1 MRFRIWAVMAFVMLV
16 VVAVSC
22 VGGKSA
28 QGPVGTP
35 VPTKTLRPTF
45 THTPPVPT
53 EVFPTAT
60 PAPAQTATPA
70 PPTPTL
76 EPTAEPPTPT
86 PEAATFKV
94 TSATVNVRS
103 GPGTSYS
110 RVGQLKA
117 GQSYEIVGKND
128 TGDWWQFSYNGDAAW
143 VAAQMVQAN
152 GTDAVE
158 VAANIPALP
167 TAVRQKPQPTRK
179 PAAPPPP
186 PPAPAGPATRYSVG
200 NGATHLNTNPWIVAY
215 CRVGPSGV
223 GQPGIIRVM
232 RGGGVIA
239 EQPFSAILQTANT
252 GMDATMQFNYN
263 DGCKVEIR
271 PPVEGVYTAVLI
283 EGGQPISDVATFTVS
298 GDTKEFMLR
307 WVPK

>member
-1 MRFRIWAVMAFVMLV
+1 MRFRIWVAMTFAMLV
-16 VVAVSC
+16 VFAVSC
-22 VGGKSA
+22 AGGRSA

-86 PEAATFKV
+86 PEPASFTV

-117 GQSYEIVGKND
+117 GQTYEILGKND
-128 TGDWWQFSYNGDAAW
+128 TGDWWQFSFNGDSAW
-143 VAAQMVQAN
+143 VAAQMVQAS
-152 GTDAVE
+152 GTEAVE

-167 TAVRQKPQPTRK
+167 TAVRQPPQPTRK

-186 PPAPAGPATRYSVG
+186 QQPARPATRYAVG
-200 NGATHLNTNPWIVAY
+200 NGVTHLNTNPWIVVY

-223 GQPGIIRVM
+223 GHAGTMRVT
-232 RGGGVIA
+232 GPAGVV
-239 EQPFSAILQTANT
+239 EKQFSTILQTANT
-252 GMDATMQFNYN
+252 GMDGTMQFNYN
-263 DGCKVEIR
+263 DGCKIEFNTVA
-271 PPVEGVYTAVLI
+271 EGVYQAVLI

-298 GDTKEFMLR
+298 GDTREFMVR